1 MKITISFDDGK
12 IVELPSENEI
22 VHTINAKYPE
32 MGMMVAMEELDELA
46 IALSKGV
53 RNGNKDKLDKW
64 FKFALENGFIED
76 YDERMNVTEDFYC
89 SGEKYDEFIKN
100 IIKSENIDK
109 MIEDIKKN
117 IVVS

>member
-32 MGMMVAMEELDELA
+32 MGMMVAMEELDEHA

-53 RNGNKDKLDKW
+53 RNGNKDKLD
-64 FKFALENGFIED
+64 
-76 YDERMNVTEDFYC
+76 
-89 SGEKYDEFIKN
+89 N
-100 IIKSENIDK
+100 IAE
-109 MIEDIKKN
+109 
-117 IVVS
+117 